1 MRNGTG
7 TASRLSHSQQ
17 RVSFH
22 IFPRVLHHLICPFAL
37 CRVLLHAV
45 AQNLVGGSMLRT
57 SQQRSPGAVA
67 CRQGVATRV
76 RTRANQF
83 DRWAQRR
90 RARTHTFGQR
100 RRAAQAPAPPAVS
113 STLGTPLAAPF
124 SKAVLAPLP
133 AHQRAAVRARRAA
146 TPGQAAWALSAPAAG
161 GTGHGH
167 SFAACTV
174 AAARV
179 GRAGA
184 QLSSAPALRVWLV
197 ATAALTRPSS
207 PVISASAPVARPA
220 PHRRGQR
227 RPARSDHGRNAGSF
241 DGISRF

>member
-1 MRNGTG
+1 MRTMRNGTG

-57 SQQRSPGAVA
+57 SESAVLPQRPAGRGRQRASVRARINSVDGRSPGPRP
-67 CRQGVATRV
+67 CL
-76 RTRANQF
+76 
-83 DRWAQRR
+83 
-90 RARTHTFGQR
+90 
-100 RRAAQAPAPPAVS
+100 S

-167 SFAACTV
+167 SFAASTV